1 MDTHGRQQPIPW
13 NRPLEHHE
21 YRRRA
26 HLAEMVSLL
35 GPPPLGLLS
44 QGDLWSKFFSE
55 GDESISPFI
64 YFPIFSSI
72 SLTCA
77 SGEFH
82 GGIEIPPR
90 SYLEQLEIAF
100 EDEEDKQIFCDD
112 QEDVAVELA
121 GPIHTQ

>member
-1 MDTHGRQQPIPW
+1 MEGSNLFHGIDP
-13 NRPLEHHE
+13 EHHE
-21 YRRRA
+21 YRRPA

-55 GDESISPFI
+55 GGELISPFI

-100 EDEEDKQIFCDD
+100 EDEEDKQMFLRRSGRCCSGSRRTD
-112 QEDVAVELA
+112 
-121 GPIHTQ
+121 TQ